1 MDQLPPEI
9 KGPIIR
15 LAIETLPESENRALY
30 ATVSREWRDHAEPA
44 LFETITINTRRL
56 SEAHAIMTP
65 TRLAY
70 VRQINLEAF
79 LPEVQNAW
87 TESEERRTRK
97 KDKALFLQLS
107 DTLNHI
113 NRWKITYREVELYL
127 RLRISEESA
136 YDEPR
141 LINRLPSPVSL
152 PPETYRKLPA
162 VDFVTKFR
170 YYSVDSKTS
179 WLRPKACCEIAS
191 RFPQLRSVE
200 WDISDILFPGKVVEA
215 RAEFA
220 VAVALIPESV
230 RDIYLDYSHR
240 GHPMCYNKIS
250 LIPAH
255 IPDPFGLALRQL
267 SKQLEKLTL
276 FSAIGREF
284 FPDSAANDKTGS
296 NNDGDTPL
304 WPYMREIRITA
315 DYETAQGIEYFDDIQ
330 SLDIIPIHGEINRLH
345 LASSRAAARMP
356 NLEHLSIEWGIVKGW
371 AYTRRHE
378 HGAQLVVKN
387 VEVLSG
393 LPRDIEEKGQSYCL
407 ASRSTRGRSMACGRR
422 CLVRMGSTATVP

>member
-70 VRQINLEAF
+70 VRKINLEAF

-113 NRWKITYREVELYL
+113 NRWKITYREVELM
-127 RLRISEESA
+127 
-136 YDEPR
+136 
-141 LINRLPSPVSL
+141 
-152 PPETYRKLPA
+152 PPETYRKLPV
-162 VDFVTKFR
+162 VDFVTKFG
-170 YYSVDSKTS
+170 YCSVDSTTS

-191 RFPQLRSVE
+191 RFPRLRSVE
-200 WDISDILFPGKVVEA
+200 WHLSDISFPGKVVEA

-230 RDIYLDYSHR
+230 RDIYLDYNHR
-240 GHPMCYNKIS
+240 GHPMCYSKIS
-250 LIPAH
+250 LIPTH
-255 IPDPFGLALRQL
+255 IPDPLGLALRQL

-276 FSAIGREF
+276 FSAIGSEF
-284 FPDSAANDKTGS
+284 FSDSAADDKTGP
-296 NNDGDTPL
+296 DTDEDTPL

-315 DYETAQGIEYFDDIQ
+315 DYKTAQGIEFFDNIQ
-330 SLDIIPIHGEINRLH
+330 SLDIIPIHSEINRLH

-387 VEVLSG
+387 LSG
-393 LPRDIEEKGQSYCL
+393 LPRDIEEAWCTAAGVHLGEGAKLLFGVTFDPREVDDLREQMLSTDGEHNNRPV
-407 ASRSTRGRSMACGRR
+407 RSIKWTR
-422 CLVRMGSTATVP
+422 TV